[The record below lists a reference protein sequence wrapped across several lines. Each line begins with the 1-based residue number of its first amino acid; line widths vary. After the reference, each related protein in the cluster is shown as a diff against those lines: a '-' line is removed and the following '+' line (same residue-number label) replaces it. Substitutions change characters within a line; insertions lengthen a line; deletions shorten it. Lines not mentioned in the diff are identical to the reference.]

1 MKNDYF
7 QSREFLEKE
16 KSFLEKHNLVKII
29 QDEKILIDYVPYA
42 TNENFCHQQLY
53 SHPFI
58 YAHRDASENLQTAS
72 DLAHEKGFKLR
83 IWDAYR
89 PFEVQAFMAD
99 KFPGHVDEGYV
110 SHPSEGVA
118 THVRGIA
125 IDLTLVDKK
134 GENLDMGTDFDA
146 MLEESH
152 HGSTALSEKN
162 KIAEKNRQ
170 ILADIMEKS
179 GFEIYENE
187 WWHYNLKIFKKDGKG
202 EIIGAEPV
210 ADKKYPKIPQG
221 EFLDLLTPEVKK
233 NFFENFEKFLK
244 EKKFDEKEKKE
255 ISDRFGLIIVNP
267 NLEMQN
273 KKTSQLIS
281 LMEKQC
287 QI

>member
-7 QSREFLEKE
+7 QSTEFLEKE

-42 TNENFCHQQLY
+42 TDDNFCHQQLY

-58 YAHRDASENLQTAS
+58 YAHRDASENLQKAS

-99 KFPGHVDEGYV
+99 KFPAHVDEGYV
-110 SHPSEGVA
+110 SHPSDGIA

-146 MLEESH
+146 MVAESH
-152 HGSTALSEKN
+152 HGSKALSEKN
-162 KIAEKNRQ
+162 KFAEENRK
-170 ILADIMEKS
+170 ILVDIMEKS

-187 WWHYNLKIFKKDGKG
+187 WWHYNLKIFKKDEKG
-202 EIIGAEPV
+202 EIIGAESI

-255 ISDRFGLIIVNP
+255 MSDRVGLIIDNP
-267 NLEMQN
+267 SPKIQN
-273 KKTSQLIS
+273 KPTLQFAKLN
-281 LMEKQC
+281 EKQC